1 MTSVEPDER
10 LYIDFKEA
18 EKITETSVK
27 FKTTADR
34 IKFWVRAHEELYPNE
49 DFWQFK
55 QNLVTLK
62 VKENGGNLLMKFHLT
77 TGVVLIQGSNFRK
90 WRSEW
95 YNIFKSRVDD
105 IEADFKGNGIP
116 PMSWHTVPGCQ
127 VVTNCES
134 LPDINSSGLSPG
146 SDDDITQ
153 RKQVNCPSTNRKDGD
168 NVQSDSSLSDSDS
181 VLLEAD
187 DGLSRCDKSCFERID
202 EVIQKLEL
210 GYIHMSESV
219 SENMNG
225 IRSELSELKN
235 DNRKLPV
242 KIYDIIRKEQKTV
255 EKSITELRVA
265 VADHESQRQ
274 AIHNLTNQLQ
284 NQTQEMW
291 RLQRE
296 LAAAQRLRSPANV
309 SAHTPDAPSQRHR
322 QALRGGSAH
331 AGTWYPG
338 SEVWG
343 INTRNTAKT
352 LTAICCITY
361 PAPLLAWVPLN
372 NQGHWYQWHTP
383 RPHIPRPPLSRVLHP
398 NRGPWYQRHPTWPLL
413 SPDSP

>member
-1 MTSVEPDER
+1 M
-10 LYIDFKEA
+10 
-18 EKITETSVK
+18 K
-27 FKTTADR
+27 FKTTAER
-34 IKFWVRAHEELYPNE
+34 IKFWVRAHEESYPNE

-62 VKENGGNLLMKFHLT
+62 VKENGGNLLVKFHLT

-105 IEADFKGNGIP
+105 IEADSKGNGIP
-116 PMSWHTVPGCQ
+116 PMSSWHTVPGCQ

-134 LPDINSSGLSPG
+134 QPDINPGGLSPG

-153 RKQVNCPSTNRKDGD
+153 RKQVNCPSTNRKDG
-168 NVQSDSSLSDSDS
+168 NKVQSGSSLSDSDC

-187 DGLSRCDKSCFERID
+187 DWLSRYDKSCFERID

-235 DNRKLPV
+235 DIRKLPV
-242 KIYDIIRKEQKTV
+242 KFYDIIRKEQKTV
-255 EKSITELRVA
+255 EKSITELCVA

-274 AIHNLTNQLQ
+274 TIHNLTTSYKIKPKRCGDCSENWPQHKVAL
-284 NQTQEMW
+284 T
-291 RLQRE
+291 RKCIGAYTRRTL
-296 LAAAQRLRSPANV
+296 PA
-309 SAHTPDAPSQRHR
+309 SS
-322 QALRGGSAH
+322 
-331 AGTWYPG
+331 
-338 SEVWG
+338 
-343 INTRNTAKT
+343 
-352 LTAICCITY
+352 
-361 PAPLLAWVPLN
+361 
-372 NQGHWYQWHTP
+372 
-383 RPHIPRPPLSRVLHP
+383 
-398 NRGPWYQRHPTWPLL
+398 RGP
-413 SPDSP
+413 